1 VVFRRNA
8 GASMTEDQLEKMR
21 ECARPLEREARTV
34 RVACKDGDVLHGIA
48 LFVSD
53 AERDVI
59 FRLHSSNNPAKY
71 QAGTVYLINWDDI
84 TDFQELS
91 LTDD

>member
-1 VVFRRNA
+1 VILRRSA
-8 GASMTEDQLEKMR
+8 GASMTEDQLAKMR
-21 ECARPLEREARTV
+21 ECARPPESDAKTV
-34 RVACKDGDVLHGIA
+34 RVACKDGDVLDGIA

-71 QAGTVYLINWDDI
+71 QGGTVYLIKWDDI
-84 TDFQELS
+84 SDFRELN

>member
-1 VVFRRNA
+1 
-8 GASMTEDQLEKMR
+8 MTEDQLEKLR
-21 ECARPLEREARTV
+21 EYARRV
-34 RVACKDGDVLHGIA
+34 RGDAKILRVTCKDGDVLRGSV

-59 FRLHSSNNPAKY
+59 FELHSSNNVAKY
-71 QAGTVYLINWDDI
+71 QNGTHYLIKWDEI

-91 LTDD
+91 